1 MKVIGHAYS
10 GMEGDV
16 TAFGGLNGGGLV
28 PFIHNGRAKGGEVNG
43 GIMGIHVQL
52 AEETITIPHHEGDEV
67 YAFVV
72 IIMAGVMGTVEQKL
86 KLIEN

>member
-1 MKVIGHAYS
+1 MKVIGHADG

-16 TAFGGLNGGGLV
+16 TAFGSLNGDCLT
-28 PFIHNGRAKGGEVNG
+28 PFIHYGRAKGGEMNG

-52 AEETITIPHHEGDEV
+52 AEETITIPHHKGDEV

-72 IIMAGVMGTVEQKL
+72 IVMAGVMGTVEQG
-86 KLIEN
+86 LIAN

>member
-1 MKVIGHAYS
+1 VKVIGHAYS

-16 TAFGGLNGGGLV
+16 TAFGGLNGSGLV
-28 PFIHNGRAKGGEVNG
+28 PFIHNGRTKGGEMNG

-52 AEETITIPHHEGDEV
+52 TEEIITIPHHKGDEV

-72 IIMAGVMGTVEQKL
+72 IIMAGVMGTVEQ
-86 KLIEN
+86 N